1 MARLPVDGRVP
12 KGTVT
17 GNCEGEDGKL
27 ESCGHITNDDKI
39 DGSLNWLFSDTPF
52 SVWDSN
58 SLSTLLYPV
67 SLLIGC

>member
-17 GNCEGEDGKL
+17 GNCEDEDGKL

-39 DGSLNWLFSDTPF
+39 DRSLNWFFSDKKKKGYKF
-52 SVWDSN
+52 I
-58 SLSTLLYPV
+58 SLENRKRTQKPTV
-67 SLLIGC
+67 